1 MKRIALVMM
10 LAVATIATASC
21 GKDEDKRG
29 GGAAAKAS
37 KTASITAGEKTATGE
52 RRVAIDV
59 GRTGYTPSR
68 IEATAGEK
76 LILAFTRTADT
87 ECGKYVKVAGGEA
100 KELPMNQAVELPVDV
115 PQDGEVRFACGM
127 DMLTGTVIVAAK

>member
-1 MKRIALVMM
+1 MKRIGLVMM
-10 LAVATIATASC
+10 LAAAFALGGC
-21 GKDEDKRG
+21 GKDSKG
-29 GGAAAKAS
+29 SGGAGKAN
-37 KTASITAGEKTATGE
+37 KTAPITAGEQTATGE

-59 GRTGYTPSR
+59 GKTGYTPSR
-68 IEATAGEK
+68 IEAKAGEK

-87 ECGKYVKVAGGEA
+87 ECGKFVKVAGGEQ
-100 KELPMNQAVELPVDV
+100 KELPMNQVVELPVDV